1 MHAVQRSL
9 AEVSL
14 SNIFSLP
21 SLLFPVKGGYI
32 HHLLQCVFQNCVNS
46 EQNNDH
52 YIQMVDRKIR
62 KELIGRGHFAKN
74 KFDDIVGDSRLISQ
88 TKQKAMRYAMSNSAV
103 LIVGETGVGKEM
115 FVQSIHNYSNR
126 KYKPFVAVNCA
137 ALPQSIMESEL
148 FGYVKGAFTGAR
160 SEGKLGIF
168 ELAHTGTVFLD
179 EISELP
185 LDVQA
190 KLLRIIQEKELTRVG
205 DDKTIPI
212 DVRVIAACNTNLRE
226 CVSNKTFRQDLYY
239 RIAVLEL
246 KIPPLRERT
255 EDIPHLVAQIIK
267 GKETQHIKQ
276 VRLHYMQQIRKE
288 NIK

>member
-168 ELAHTGTVFLD
+168 ELAHTGTVFLE